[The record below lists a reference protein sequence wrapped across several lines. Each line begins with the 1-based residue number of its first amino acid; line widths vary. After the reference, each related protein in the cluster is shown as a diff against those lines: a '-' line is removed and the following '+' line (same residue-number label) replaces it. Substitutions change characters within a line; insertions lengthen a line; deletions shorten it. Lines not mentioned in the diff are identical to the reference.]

1 MNMLEKET
9 VFLRNEIKLAKTK
22 ISEKP
27 KNQLKRSQ
35 SMTKPTQSTFSNP
48 QQLQQQHLRQEKPH
62 SIMIIPVA
70 KKDQLSA
77 Q

>member
-48 QQLQQQHLRQEKPH
+48 QQQQHLRQEKPH

>member
-48 QQLQQQHLRQEKPH
+48 HQQQQHLRQEKPH